1 MWDRKLDSVVSF
13 SAPSLWSPSHLSW
26 MFMTLTLWREQAS
39 SVQWPCVWVCLVSPG
54 DQYILPLGMFALIT
68 GLKWHLLG
76 CSGMNHYFSLCN
88 SPLSFKHTHLALL
101 CKQYILRISV
111 HCFLER
117 ESCHTSKEN
126 SFLLFFFYMCVSPI
140 LWMYHDLLNSLN
152 GWWWW
157 FSL

>member
-1 MWDRKLDSVVSF
+1 MACETGSWTQS
-13 SAPSLWSPSHLSW
+13 SLSQLLHSGALPI
-26 MFMTLTLWREQAS
+26 FPGCLWPWHFEESRPLLCNDPA
-39 SVQWPCVWVCLVSPG
+39 CGFVWCLLGIST
-54 DQYILPLGMFALIT
+54 LGMFALIT

-76 CSGMNHYFSLCN
+76 CSGMNRYFSLCN

-126 SFLLFFFYMCVSPI
+126 SFLLFFYMCVSPI
-140 LWMYHDLLNSLN
+140 IWMYHDLLNSL
-152 GWWWW
+152 
-157 FSL
+157 